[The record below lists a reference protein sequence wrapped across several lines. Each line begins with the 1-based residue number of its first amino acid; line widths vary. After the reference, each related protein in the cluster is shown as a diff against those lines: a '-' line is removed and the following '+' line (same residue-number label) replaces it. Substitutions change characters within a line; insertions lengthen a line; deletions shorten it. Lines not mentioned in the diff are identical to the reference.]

1 MAWPMFGPVM
11 VVSFLKIVVIKLFSS
26 DHKRGVITLWKKVE
40 FKRHLSALVYLRINF
55 GKLDFGFSLLFL
67 TWCFC

>member
-1 MAWPMFGPVM
+1 MAWPIFGPVM

-26 DHKRGVITLWKKVE
+26 DHKRGVITLLQQVE
-40 FKRHLSALVYLRINF
+40 FKRYLPALVYLRIHF
-55 GKLDFGFSLLFL
+55 GKLDFGFSLFFI